1 MIPTPNPS
9 HKVAASRPNGL
20 RRSSSARP
28 LDVEPPSTVRLLI
41 ADDHQIFRMGLRKLL
56 ESEPGFDVVGEAG
69 DGASAL
75 ALVQQLNP
83 DFLLLDLA
91 MPNMSG
97 LDTLRELAQSGFNCH
112 IVLLAAA
119 IEKAQMLEALR
130 LGARGVVLKETAT
143 ALLFKCIRAVMA
155 GEFWVGRESVG
166 DLVIYLRQ
174 VPPAPRVV
182 SLRAN
187 FRLTPRELQII
198 SAVVAGSSNK
208 QIAEQLSI
216 STDTVKHHLTSIFDK
231 LGMSNRLEMAL
242 FAVHHGL
249 VSA

>member
-1 MIPTPNPS
+1 MNSTSTSSQTLPAN
-9 HKVAASRPNGL
+9 RPNGL
-20 RRSSSARP
+20 RRSVQAPPDVRP
-28 LDVEPPSTVRLLI
+28 AAAVRLLI

-75 ALVQQLNP
+75 ALVRQLNP

-97 LDTLRELAQSGFNCH
+97 LDTLRELATLGFNCQ

-130 LGARGVVLKETAT
+130 LGARGVVLKESAT
-143 ALLFKCIRAVMA
+143 ALLFKCVRAVMA
-155 GEFWVGRESVG
+155 GEFWVGRESVA
-166 DLVIYLRQ
+166 DLVLYLRQ
-174 VPPAPRVV
+174 IPATPRVAPR
-182 SLRAN
+182 AT

-198 SAVVAGSSNK
+198 SAVVTGSSNK

-231 LGMSNRLEMAL
+231 IGMSNRLELAL
-242 FAVHHGL
+242 FAVHNGL